1 MNHTSREYAE
11 ALFEL
16 AAEEGREAEYAEAL
30 ETVEQAL
37 QEEKDF
43 LSLLASPAIS
53 RNDRMNV
60 VSAALKGRIPEK
72 MLALLRMMVFRGRSR
87 DIPGMIASFRELAR
101 EARHESE
108 ARVVSAV
115 PLTDEEKDSLRKKLE
130 KRFGRKIILNC
141 QVDPAVLGGIRV
153 ETEGRVLDGTVRARL
168 QEIKEVMNS

>member
-1 MNHTSREYAE
+1 MTHTSREYAE

-30 ETVEQAL
+30 KTVRQAL
-37 QEEKDF
+37 EQEKGF

-53 RNDRMNV
+53 RNERMDV
-60 VSAALKGRIPEK
+60 VSTVLKGKVPEK

-87 DIPGMIASFRELAR
+87 DIPRMIDAFYDLAR

-115 PLTDEEKDSLRKKLE
+115 ALTDKEKDALREKLE
-130 KRFGRKIILNC
+130 KRFGRRIVLNC

-153 ETEGRVLDGTVRARL
+153 ETEGRVLDGTLRSRL
-168 QEIKEVMNS
+168 QEIKEVMNT

>member
-1 MNHTSREYAE
+1 MTHTSREYAE

-30 ETVEQAL
+30 KTVQQAL
-37 QEEKDF
+37 EQEKGF

-53 RNDRMNV
+53 RNERMDV
-60 VSAALKGRIPEK
+60 VSTVLKGQVPEK

-87 DIPGMIASFRELAR
+87 DIPRMIDAFYDLAR

-115 PLTDEEKDSLRKKLE
+115 ALTDKEKDALREKLE
-130 KRFGRKIILNC
+130 KRFGRRIVLNC

-153 ETEGRVLDGTVRARL
+153 ETEGRVLDGTLRSRL